1 MTFTFLDWAAILGY
15 LAITLLLGLYF
26 RRSAAK
32 STEDYFV
39 SGRTASWW
47 LAGTSMV
54 ATTFAADTPLLVA
67 GLVYT
72 QGIAGNWLWW
82 AFLPSGMMTVFLFA
96 RLWRRSGLMTDVQ
109 FAEMR
114 YAGKPAAFLRGFR
127 AIYLGLLMNCVI
139 LGWVTKA
146 MIGIVSTTMGPTM
159 RGWPTLVSFSNFLA
173 RIFGPTFSGPDG
185 QALVVCIFF
194 LIPFTGIYVTLGGLS
209 GVLWTD
215 LFQFVLKMSIVIGI
229 AYYAVIAAGGMSAML
244 SKIAAM
250 RALNGGSD
258 PTAFFPDFSRG
269 FTTEMLWTLP
279 VITFAVYLGVQW
291 WAFWYPG
298 AEPGG
303 GGYIAQRI
311 FSARDERQG
320 LLSVLWFNIAHY
332 ALRPWPW
339 ILTALAAIVLYPGLA
354 HPETSYMMVVNDHV
368 PHALRGVILAGFL
381 AAFMSTIATQLN
393 WGSSYIVTDF
403 YRRFV
408 KRGAAERHYV
418 RVSQIVTVLL
428 VIVTCYVS
436 GQLASIRSGWQVV
449 LQVGAGTGSVYLL
462 RWYWWR
468 INAWSEITAMIAA
481 LLSTL
486 AIQWSA
492 LWQFL
497 LHRPEPFTGSASV
510 IFAKSTL
517 ATTLL
522 TTIAWVI
529 ATALTQPE
537 PDTVLVSFYRK
548 VRPQITGWTRVAALA
563 PDVPQ
568 TRDLAR
574 NLWCWVLG
582 CVMIYGAL
590 FGVGKL
596 LLERWTGGTMLVLV
610 AIVSAW
616 QMWRELKRAAGP
628 AAVAPGAGRTP

>member
-1 MTFTFLDWAAILGY
+1 MTFTLLDWSAILGY

-26 RRSAAK
+26 RRSAEK

-127 AIYLGLLMNCVI
+127 AIYLGLLMNCLI

-159 RGWPTLVSFSNFLA
+159 QGWPLLVEFANFLS
-173 RIFGPTFSGPDG
+173 RIFGPTFSGSDG

-194 LIPFTGIYVTLGGLS
+194 LIPFTGIYVTLGGLT

-229 AYYAVIAAGGMSAML
+229 AYYAVKAAGGMGSIL
-244 SKIAAM
+244 SKIDAM
-250 RALNGGSD
+250 RATNGGSD
-258 PTAFFPDFSRG
+258 PTALFPDFSRG
-269 FTTEMLWTLP
+269 FTVETLWTLP
-279 VITFAVYLGVQW
+279 VITFCVYLGVQW

-339 ILTALAAIVLYPGLA
+339 ILTALAAVVLYPGLA
-354 HPETSYMMVVNDHV
+354 HPETSYMMIVNDHV

-393 WGSSYIVTDF
+393 WGSSYLVTDF

-408 KRGAAERHYV
+408 KRDATERHYV
-418 RVSQIVTVLL
+418 RASQVVTVLL
-428 VIVTCYVS
+428 VIATCYVS

-468 INAWSEITAMIAA
+468 INAWSEITAMIVA
-481 LLSTL
+481 LLSTI
-486 AIQWSA
+486 AIHSNA
-492 LWQFL
+492 LWQIVL
-497 LHRPEPFTGSASV
+497 SRPELFSGSASV
-510 IFAKSTL
+510 LFAKATL
-517 ATTLL
+517 TTTLL
-522 TTIAWVI
+522 TSLAWILV
-529 ATALTQPE
+529 TWMTRPE
-537 PDTVLVSFYRK
+537 PDSVLVSFYRK
-548 VRPQITGWTRVAALA
+548 VRPQITGWERVAALA
-563 PDVPQ
+563 PEVPR
-568 TRDLAR
+568 THDLAH

-582 CVMIYGAL
+582 CVMVYAAL

-596 LLERWTGGTMLVLV
+596 LLQHWTIGAVLVVV
-610 AIVSAW
+610 AIVCAW
-616 QMWRELKRAAGP
+616 QMSRELSRSREPAAGSSS
-628 AAVAPGAGRTP
+628 